1 MKILTAKYTNG
12 TIQFSVKNILA
23 KNPGIRKIANK

>member
-1 MKILTAKYTNG
+1 MKILTVKYTSG
-12 TIQFSVKNILA
+12 TIQLSDKKILA